1 VTTATTTTWTTK
13 SYDLAVEIKL
23 QRSDEARK
31 LYQVSAD
38 VILHGE
44 DGDQEIIGSL
54 TKALYIP
61 STIIPG
67 YPCVQLRMADAGDV
81 LDEESARAGWL
92 YDTLRKEG
100 AIDPLTDG
108 WLHLGQI
115 ELLPEYRGFRISH
128 FVMKEIVS
136 ALGSGTV
143 VTVQPFPLGHD
154 GDTAESEAKID
165 ALENHWIRFGVENKR
180 RSPGGFRMLWW
191 DMAHINECLLTAT
204 EICPK

>member
-1 VTTATTTTWTTK
+1 MKRKINGDTWK
-13 SYDLAVEIKL
+13 QFDLAVEIKL
-23 QRSDEARK
+23 QRSDQARE
-31 LYQVSAD
+31 LYEVSAD
-38 VILHGE
+38 VILYPE
-44 DGDQEIIGSL
+44 DHPPQNIGSL

-81 LDEESARAGWL
+81 LDEDSARAGWL

-100 AIDPLTDG
+100 AIGPLTDG

-128 FVMKEIVS
+128 FVMKEIVA
-136 ALGSGTV
+136 ALGTGTV

-154 GDTAESEAKID
+154 GDTAEGEAKID
-165 ALENHWIRFGVENKR
+165 ALENHWIRFGVKNKR
-180 RSPGGFRMLWW
+180 EVGGFRMLWW
-191 DMAHINECLLTAT
+191 DMALLNDSLLTAF
-204 EICPK
+204 EIHSH